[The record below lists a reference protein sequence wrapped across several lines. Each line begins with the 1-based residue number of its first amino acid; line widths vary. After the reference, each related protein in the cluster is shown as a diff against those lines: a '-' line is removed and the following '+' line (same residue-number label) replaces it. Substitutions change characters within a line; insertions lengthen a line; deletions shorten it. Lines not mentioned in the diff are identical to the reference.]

1 MLRRLVAR
9 ELRRQLIHRILSK
22 IPPVSFPNLHQR
34 YEALSAV
41 LLKGFARL
49 SPGCRAFGEARLRL
63 FRSLKLEKDFTF
75 AIGGISI
82 VGLQVDGLL
91 VGSQGLLR
99 ALRRDTPHGNGGKLT
114 STHN

>member
-1 MLRRLVAR
+1 M
-9 ELRRQLIHRILSK
+9 
-22 IPPVSFPNLHQR
+22 
-34 YEALSAV
+34 SAV

-63 FRSLKLEKDFTF
+63 FRAIKLEKDFTF

-82 VGLQVDGLL
+82 VGVQVDGLL

-99 ALRRDTPHGNGGKLT
+99 ALKCTESSALEAISQGMVRVSLPHLLQGCERVLLFFIAL
-114 STHN
+114 